1 LLIIELEDDTVTQ
14 KDTVFLLVVVVVV
27 VVAVVVERRR
37 MQVLFGRMASFHTYS
52 YFGRHDEML

>member
-1 LLIIELEDDTVTQ
+1 LLIIKLENDAVTE

-27 VVAVVVERRR
+27 VMERRR
-37 MQVLFGRMASFHTYS
+37 MPVLFGRMTSFHTYS